1 MTPFNRNE
9 PIYYSQENAAVKK
22 YINET
27 VYMPSVSGT
36 VIENYLSD
44 NSARLLDQPAGTVI
58 ETDADE
64 LLVTDNSNGGTVKI
78 PVKNGKAEIY
88 NIAPTAVGGEAVAVR
103 NGTAVGKVSLFP
115 TGQLRMIKM
124 CGDAFNIRNIGGW
137 KCIGGTVKYGKIIR
151 GSELDGDN
159 FKVNF
164 TPEDR
169 RLFLDL
175 LKVRCEIDLRSD
187 AETAGVTVPALGEGV
202 CTEHYPIGPYTEMIN
217 PDGIYSEMLKCLVK
231 SVISHIVAGETVYI
245 HCMLGG
251 DRTGVLCA
259 VLEGILGVSIS
270 DIEKDYE
277 LTSFSRV
284 REIRTRAVPPWR
296 EFVSFVNSF
305 EGNTFG
311 EKIVAIVLK
320 NGISADEI
328 EAFREAM
335 VVKNV

>member
-1 MTPFNRNE
+1 MKPFDRNE
-9 PIYYSQENAAVKK
+9 PIYYSQENASVRK
-22 YINET
+22 YIAET
-27 VYMPSVSGT
+27 VYEPSISGT
-36 VIENYLSD
+36 VIEDYVSD
-44 NSARLLDQPAGTVI
+44 NSSEHFDQPAGLVI

-64 LLVTDNSNGGTVKI
+64 LIVTDNSNGGTVKI
-78 PVKNGKAEIY
+78 LVKDGKAEIY
-88 NIAPTAVGGEAVAVR
+88 NIAPASAGGEAVALR
-103 NGTAVGKVSLFP
+103 NGTPVGKVRIFP
-115 TGQLRMIKM
+115 AGQLRMIKM
-124 CGDAFNIRNIGGW
+124 CGDAFNIRDIGGW
-137 KCIGGTVKYGKIIR
+137 KCNGGFIKYGKIIR
-151 GSELDGDN
+151 GSELDGNN

-187 AETAGVTVPALGEGV
+187 AETAGVAVPALSEGA
-202 CTEHYPIGPYTEMIN
+202 CKEHYPIGPYTDMIN
-217 PDGIYSEMLKCLVK
+217 PDGIYSEMFKRLLR
-231 SVISHIVAGETVYI
+231 SIISHIAAGETVYI

-259 VLEGILGVSIS
+259 VLEGILGVSLS

-284 REIRTRAVPPWR
+284 HEIRTRVVPPWR

-328 EAFREAM
+328 ETFREAM
-335 VVKNV
+335 VVKNL

>member
-44 NSARLLDQPAGTVI
+44 NAARLLDQPAGTVI

-124 CGDAFNIRNIGGW
+124 CGDAFNIRDIGGW

-202 CTEHYPIGPYTEMIN
+202 CTEHYPIGPYTEMIS
-217 PDGIYSEMLKCLVK
+217 PDGIYSEMLKRLLK

-284 REIRTRAVPPWR
+284 REIRTRVVPPWR

-311 EKIVAIVLK
+311 EKIVAILLK
-320 NGISADEI
+320 IGISADEI
-328 EAFREAM
+328 GAFREAM
-335 VVKNV
+335 VLKFV